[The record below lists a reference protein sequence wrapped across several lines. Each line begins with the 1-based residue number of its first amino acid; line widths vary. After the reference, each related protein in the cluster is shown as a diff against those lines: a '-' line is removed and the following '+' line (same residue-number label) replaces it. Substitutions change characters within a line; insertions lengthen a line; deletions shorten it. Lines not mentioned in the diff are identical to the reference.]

1 MNEYNDSWN
10 EFSLPPG
17 QSQKARG
24 HQYLSENI
32 GKMSLTPDEDYSMA
46 WGPDALSEDWIKQ
59 KAQAIQSKI
68 ENDTSTSI
76 LRGTPMAPSQKA
88 EVKTDDPLAKAAAAG
103 VSTQSGGSSSGS
115 SGGPSADGDF
125 KAADDSMPTF
135 GHDKAMQA
143 AAIAGAKDF
152 AKFGSVLGPMLGGG
166 IGLYKGYQ
174 AYKDSLEASQKRQMP
189 AINAPIYDQTDT
201 DSRRTASEE
210 AAATEAFANS
220 SADNLTPAEK
230 AAYAEYASS
239 RSGGGSG
246 SDGPSISSEGG
257 MSMSQATS
265 TEGTGSPTSPSG
277 STDSDS
283 DDS

>member
-1 MNEYNDSWN
+1 MSTYNDSWN

-32 GKMSLTPDEDYSMA
+32 GKMSLTPQEDYSMA

-59 KAQAIQSKI
+59 RAQAIQSKI

-88 EVKTDDPLAKAAAAG
+88 EVKAEDPLAKAAAAG
-103 VSTQSGGSSSGS
+103 VATQSSGS
-115 SGGPSADGDF
+115 SGGHSTDGDF
-125 KAADDSMPTF
+125 KATDDSMPTF

-189 AINAPIYDQTDT
+189 AITAPIYDQTDT

-210 AAATEAFANS
+210 AAATEAFENS
-220 SADNLTPAEK
+220 QAPTADQVQ
-230 AAYAEYASS
+230 AYQEYRSS
-239 RSGGGSG
+239 SSGEGDSYGRN
-246 SDGPSISSEGG
+246 SDGSG

-265 TEGTGSPTSPSG
+265 SEGTGSPTSPGG
-277 STDSDS
+277 SSSDSESDSDS
-283 DDS
+283 DD